1 MSTMS
6 KRLTLFLFAALIA
19 IASFAQQ
26 QPQQSQQPPGDDPI
40 GRYLV
45 PPDLVMAHSQEL
57 NLQEKQ
63 RAAIKAEVQKAQS
76 KFIDAQWD
84 MKEETEKMVRLL
96 QQTPADEARILEQAD
111 KVMGLER
118 EIKKTQLSLLIR
130 IRNLL
135 TADQLAKLEA
145 VRRR

>member
-1 MSTMS
+1 MIR
-6 KRLTLFLFAALIA
+6 RLALLVAAA
-19 IASFAQQ
+19 FVAASSFAQQ
-26 QPQQSQQPPGDDPI
+26 QPPQPPGDDPI

-45 PPDLVMAHSQEL
+45 PPDLIMAHSQEL

-111 KVMGLER
+111 KVMALER
-118 EIKKTQLSLLIR
+118 EIKKTQLALLIR
-130 IRNLL
+130 IRNVL
-135 TADQLAKLEA
+135 TAEQMAKLEA
-145 VRRR
+145 IRRR